1 MNGYTQMQP
10 IHTMENYSALKKK
23 EVLLQT
29 VTWMN
34 LEDIVPNER
43 SQSQK
48 DESSLIPLRR
58 VM

>member
-1 MNGYTQMQP
+1 MNGYIQMQP
-10 IHTMENYSALKKK
+10 LHTMENYSALKKK

-48 DESSLIPLRR
+48 DESSLIPLR
-58 VM
+58 

>member
-10 IHTMENYSALKKK
+10 IYTMENYSALKKK

-43 SQSQK
+43 SQSLK
-48 DESSLIPLRR
+48 DESSVILLR
-58 VM
+58 